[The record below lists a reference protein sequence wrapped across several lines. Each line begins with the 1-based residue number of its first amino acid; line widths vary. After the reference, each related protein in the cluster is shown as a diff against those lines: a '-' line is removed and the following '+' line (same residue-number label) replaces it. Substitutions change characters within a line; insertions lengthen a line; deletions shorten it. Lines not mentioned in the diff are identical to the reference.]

1 MSLSVLSVRSVV
13 QFFLFFAAF
22 CKNPWREA
30 AKVRHM
36 NAKAN
41 PLVALTVAGLKT
53 LGLARLRTFLLIS
66 TQVIVDFLKQRTV
79 SIRI

>member
-1 MSLSVLSVRSVV
+1 
-13 QFFLFFAAF
+13 
-22 CKNPWREA
+22 
-30 AKVRHM
+30 M

-53 LGLARLRTFLLIS
+53 LGLARLPTFLLIS
-66 TQVIVDFLKQRTV
+66 MQVISNFLKQLAV